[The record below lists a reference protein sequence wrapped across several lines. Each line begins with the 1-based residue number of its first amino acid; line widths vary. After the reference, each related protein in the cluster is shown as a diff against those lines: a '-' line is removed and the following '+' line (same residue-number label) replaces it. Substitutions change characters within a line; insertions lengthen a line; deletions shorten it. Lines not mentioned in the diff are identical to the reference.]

1 MNKFKV
7 IQIKR
12 EKLKTILKRCLESQ
26 KFKSLEKLK
35 IRREL
40 IQVLTWK
47 KSST

>member
-12 EKLKTILKRCLESQ
+12 ERRKTIRKRCLVSQ
-26 KFKSLEKLK
+26 KFKSLEKHK

-40 IQVLTWK
+40 IQVLT
-47 KSST
+47 